1 MNNYLIIIEECI
13 IDTVSLRS
21 GLGTI
26 CPGMEEAKAEVVG
39 EDMAV
44 VGEEE
49 VAEEEGN
56 VEAKGVGVTIA
67 IHLIIVM

>member
-1 MNNYLIIIEECI
+1 MELVE
-13 IDTVSLRS
+13 
-21 GLGTI
+21 LGV
-26 CPGMEEAKAEVVG
+26 GEVKGVEEAEAEVVG
-39 EDMAV
+39 EDVAV

-67 IHLIIVM
+67 IHLIIVI